1 MIGKTTIEYSTNNQT
16 RGRESS
22 VSESHSVTGRQLMT
36 AEEVAV
42 YKGAILFIN
51 GKFPIKDDKYK
62 TIKHQN
68 INHLAGVKGK
78 KTLNRIYNRTPIEQR
93 EKLMYEIRKKIK
105 DEGFDVKYLPIQK
118 DMSSMMTREEILSI
132 TKVRIYDGNYRELT
146 NSILSKD
153 TESEISAREELEL
166 SKIVEKEKEDD
177 FNIDDFFNTDNGNS
191 KGEADKDIDK
201 EDDIISVD
209 TDSERSDKENK
220 DKPNLSENQENNFI
234 DDFDVFEWGVID
246 EWTWNKEI
254 YRT

>member
-1 MIGKTTIEYSTNNQT
+1 
-16 RGRESS
+16 
-22 VSESHSVTGRQLMT
+22 
-36 AEEVAV
+36 
-42 YKGAILFIN
+42 
-51 GKFPIKDDKYK
+51 
-62 TIKHQN
+62 
-68 INHLAGVKGK
+68 
-78 KTLNRIYNRTPIEQR
+78 
-93 EKLMYEIRKKIK
+93 MYEIRKKIK

-118 DMSSMMTREEILSI
+118 DMSSIMTRDEILSI
-132 TKVRIYDGNYRELT
+132 PKVRIYDGNYRELT

>member
-132 TKVRIYDGNYRELT
+132 PKVRIYDGNYRELT

-177 FNIDDFFNTDNGNS
+177 FNIDDFFNTDNGNI
-191 KGEADKDIDK
+191 KDEADKDIDR
-201 EDDIISVD
+201 EEDIISVD

-220 DKPNLSENQENNFI
+220 NKSNLSENQENNFI
-234 DDFDVFEWGVID
+234 DDFDVFE
-246 EWTWNKEI
+246 
-254 YRT
+254 